1 MFHICAQAQYLV
13 RFGAFSPRPQHN
25 TIWKNIDMY
34 ICVYSYRERCFF
46 LGWMFLH
53 HHLQHIK
60 IFVFFCFWKVVVP
73 KPNDNRCFLVVFR
86 MILVLTIYKSNA
98 TLIFCGSETRL
109 VFPMFFVLEC
119 TPPSLG
125 GAFKC
130 FKWAPFGYF
139 SNWFFESPKIDFGE
153 LGPKGSKGHVFFW
166 FWKVVVFK
174 ASETFVFEFW
184 LVWVIRTYQAFAWV
198 SSFCC

>member
-1 MFHICAQAQYLV
+1 MLLLRLNVPTPSLTTY
-13 RFGAFSPRPQHN
+13 
-25 TIWKNIDMY
+25 
-34 ICVYSYRERCFF
+34 E
-46 LGWMFLH
+46 
-53 HHLQHIK
+53 
-60 IFVFFCFWKVVVP
+60 IFVFFCFWKVFVP
-73 KPNDNRCFLVVFR
+73 KPNEHLYFPLFFPWFWYLQYIKAMQHWFFVDLGPGSYFQCFLYWNV
-86 MILVLTIYKSNA
+86 
-98 TLIFCGSETRL
+98 
-109 VFPMFFVLEC
+109 
-119 TPPSLG
+119 PSLG

-139 SNWFFESPKIDFGE
+139 SRWFSEPPKIDFGE